1 MKKLRKLGAIMICL
15 AVLMGVV
22 PAIPA
27 RAEETSVGIPMLS
40 VQAADNTIL
49 SYKYSETKKLKLT
62 AQNTGGVNLKNI
74 RITPRVSEKIEEW
87 PFEIENKDYTYGI
100 DHMEPGE
107 KLTVEF
113 EFTARENVSLTYYKL
128 PFDFTAEA
136 DDESGRKIDGEYGI
150 YVKTIAKE
158 EEKSQDNQSGQ
169 NNQGG
174 QTTQEPS
181 GNTGT
186 SVDDLPT
193 NYGDAG
199 GITNIDGGSSGG
211 GNVSTPRVIVTGF
224 STNPAEV
231 KAGSDFRLTI
241 HLKNTSKKTAVSNML
256 FDLSSPTEGR
266 DETASP
272 AFLPSSG
279 SSSIYLE
286 KIKANGTQDISIEL
300 NAKSDLVQKPYSVEI
315 SMKYEDSEGGQY
327 ESMSSVSIPVK
338 QDARFEFSEFE
349 INPATISVG
358 EEANI
363 MCELYNLGR
372 VKLYNVKAR
381 FEGNGIKT
389 EEIFVGN
396 VESGATA
403 SIDGMLLAEE
413 ATAGPETMKMILSYE
428 DESGNVTE
436 SEKEFQLEIMEAIMD
451 DMNMDD
457 TMMEESKSSL
467 PIIPIIVGLLIIAAV
482 VVGIM
487 IMKKKKKRR
496 LEEEE
501 EGLVDEYHRLIED
514 EHRES

>member
-15 AVLMGVV
+15 AVMVGLM
-22 PAIPA
+22 PTITA
-27 RAEETSVGIPMLS
+27 RAEETSAGIPMLS

-62 AQNTGGVNLKNI
+62 VQNTGGVNLKNI

-87 PFEIENKDYTYGI
+87 PFEIENKDYTYVI

-158 EEKSQDNQSGQ
+158 EEKPQDNQS
-169 NNQGG
+169 G

-181 GNTGT
+181 GNAG
-186 SVDDLPT
+186 SSADDIPAG
-193 NYGDAG
+193 YGDAG
-199 GITNIDGGSSGG
+199 GITNIDSGSSGSG
-211 GNVSTPRVIVTGF
+211 IVSTPRVIVTGF

-231 KAGSDFRLTI
+231 KAGSNFRLTI
-241 HLKNTSKKTAVSNML
+241 HLKNTSRKTAVSNML
-256 FDLSSPTEGR
+256 FDLSSPTEGS

-349 INPATISVG
+349 INPEMISVG

-389 EEIFVGN
+389 EELFVGN

-436 SEKEFQLEIMEAIMD
+436 FEKEFQLEIMEAVMD
-451 DMNMDD
+451 DMFMDEN
-457 TMMEESKSSL
+457 MMEEPKASF
-467 PIIPIIVGLLIIAAV
+467 PIIPIIIVLLIIAAM
-482 VVGIM
+482 VVGII

-501 EGLVDEYHRLIED
+501 EGLVDEYHRLTED

>member
-1 MKKLRKLGAIMICL
+1 
-15 AVLMGVV
+15 
-22 PAIPA
+22 
-27 RAEETSVGIPMLS
+27 
-40 VQAADNTIL
+40 
-49 SYKYSETKKLKLT
+49 
-62 AQNTGGVNLKNI
+62 
-74 RITPRVSEKIEEW
+74 
-87 PFEIENKDYTYGI
+87 
-100 DHMEPGE
+100 
-107 KLTVEF
+107 
-113 EFTARENVSLTYYKL
+113 
-128 PFDFTAEA
+128 
-136 DDESGRKIDGEYGI
+136 
-150 YVKTIAKE
+150 
-158 EEKSQDNQSGQ
+158 
-169 NNQGG
+169 
-174 QTTQEPS
+174 
-181 GNTGT
+181 
-186 SVDDLPT
+186 
-193 NYGDAG
+193 
-199 GITNIDGGSSGG
+199 
-211 GNVSTPRVIVTGF
+211 
-224 STNPAEV
+224 
-231 KAGSDFRLTI
+231 
-241 HLKNTSKKTAVSNML
+241 
-256 FDLSSPTEGR
+256 
-266 DETASP
+266 
-272 AFLPSSG
+272 
-279 SSSIYLE
+279 
-286 KIKANGTQDISIEL
+286 
-300 NAKSDLVQKPYSVEI
+300 
-315 SMKYEDSEGGQY
+315 MKYEDSEGGQY

-413 ATAGPETMKMILSYE
+413 ATAGSETMKMILSYE